1 MGRHD
6 VAELEPPQA
15 RAFTKALLRDLQ
27 ALERM
32 LQDGMIESGI
42 KRIGAEQELF
52 LVDRGWRPNPVSLKV
67 LEDLNPETFTTEI
80 TQFNLEINAP
90 PLSLEAGCFS
100 ASERRLNQLIEEV
113 RAEARKHDA
122 EVVLTGILPTI
133 TRSDLSLDKLTP
145 LDRYRALNETLAS
158 EGGGVYRIRI
168 RGTDE
173 LNIEH
178 DSLTLE
184 GSNTSFQVHLQVS
197 AEEFARFYNVSQA
210 MIAPVLAAAVNSP
223 LLLGRRLWAETRI
236 ALFHQAMDT
245 RRSTPPMR
253 DIAPRVSF
261 GERWVTDSVLEV
273 FQDDVARFP
282 TILGSRIACP
292 DSMEVLNQ
300 GGVPEL
306 RALQIFNSTVYRWN
320 RPCYGITDGQPHLR
334 IEFRALPAGPSVRD
348 EIANAA
354 FWVGLVLGGA
364 AEYED
369 VSERMD
375 FSDAK
380 ENFVAA
386 ARRGL
391 KAGFTWMD
399 GVSVSA
405 SELILEEL
413 LPMADKG
420 LLHAGIDSVER
431 DLYLGVI
438 EARVRSGRTGAN
450 WTARS
455 LAQMGAAGTRAERMA
470 ALTATAV
477 AQQIDGRPVHEW
489 ELASLGGKSNWLHSY
504 RTVEQC
510 MSTDLFTVK
519 EDAVVDLT
527 AFLMDR
533 KHIRQVPVEDNEH
546 RVVGLVDYG
555 ALLRLT
561 VSGRLADPNG
571 PVPVKAIMD
580 PEPLT
585 VTPETSTLDAMKL
598 MRQHGVTTLLVLKND
613 RLVGIL
619 SVDDFMP
626 IAERLLEETYAQ
638 GGYT

>member
-1 MGRHD
+1 MGRQD
-6 VAELEPPQA
+6 VAGLGVPQT

-32 LQDGMIESGI
+32 LHDGMIESGI

-52 LVDRGWRPNPVSLKV
+52 LVDRGWRPNPVSLEV
-67 LEDLNPETFTTEI
+67 LEGLDPETFTTEI

-100 ASERRLNQLIEEV
+100 DAERRLNQLIEEV
-113 RAEARKHDA
+113 RVEARKHGA
-122 EVVLTGILPTI
+122 EVVLMGILPTI
-133 TRSDLSLDKLTP
+133 TRADLSLDNVTP
-145 LDRYRALNETLAS
+145 LPRYGALNEMLAS
-158 EGGGVYRIRI
+158 ESGGDYRIHI
-168 RGTDE
+168 RGADE
-173 LNIEH
+173 LRIER
-178 DSLTLE
+178 DSLALM

-197 AEEFARFYNVSQA
+197 AEEFARLYNVSQA
-210 MIAPVLAAAVNSP
+210 MVAPVLSASVNSP
-223 LLLGRRLWAETRI
+223 MLLGRRLWAETRI
-236 ALFHQAMDT
+236 ALFEQAMDT
-245 RRSTPPMR
+245 RSGTPPMR

-282 TILGSRIACP
+282 TILGSSIEGA
-292 DSMEVLNQ
+292 DSIEVLNQ

-320 RPCYGITDGQPHLR
+320 RPCYGITDGRPHLR
-334 IEFRALPAGPSVRD
+334 IECRALPAGPSVRD

-354 FWVGLVLGGA
+354 FWVGLVLGGG
-364 AEYED
+364 AEYGD

-375 FSDAK
+375 FNDAK
-380 ENFVAA
+380 ENFLAA

-391 KAGFTWMD
+391 KAGFTWID
-399 GVSVSA
+399 GVSVSS

-413 LPMADKG
+413 LPEADKG
-420 LLHAGIDSVER
+420 LRRAGIDSAER

-438 EARVRSGRTGAN
+438 EARVRSGMTGAN

-455 LAQMGAAGTRAERMA
+455 LARMGGAGTRAERMA
-470 ALTATAV
+470 ALTATA
-477 AQQIDGRPVHEW
+477 AAHQIDGRPVHQW
-489 ELASLGGKSNWLHSY
+489 ELASLGAESNWLHSY

-533 KHIRQVPVEDNEH
+533 KHIRQVPVEDSEH
-546 RVVGLVDYG
+546 RVIGLVEYG
-555 ALLRLT
+555 SLLRLLA
-561 VSGRLADPNG
+561 SGAPTDPNG
-571 PVPVKAIMD
+571 TVPVKAIMD

-598 MRQHGVTTLLVLKND
+598 MRQHGVTSLLVLRND
-613 RLVGIL
+613 RLVGIV
-619 SVDDFMP
+619 SVEDFMP
-626 IAERLLEETYAQ
+626 IAERLLEERSRVSD
-638 GGYT
+638 